1 VKTVTLNF
9 STEIRAKPQTVFEY
23 VSNWE
28 KQSEWILFTKVKLLQ
43 GAPNQKD
50 PLLLAITKIGPFKVQ
65 DTMIVTDW
73 QPHERIV
80 VEHMGRIVLGKGVFT
95 IKEISNEVSSFTWQE
110 ITPIP
115 FGPIGR
121 IGLFLVKPILSI
133 VFGKSLKKLKK
144 NIEI

>member
-1 VKTVTLNF
+1 M
-9 STEIRAKPQTVFEY
+9 
-23 VSNWE
+23 
-28 KQSEWILFTKVKLLQ
+28 KLLQ